1 MICEVCEHPLNELVL
16 DLGSHPLCD
25 DLMSIG
31 SSEHVPE
38 YQQLISLCRRCL
50 TAHQLVPVE
59 KEKLFKPSYHYRA
72 ALTSDVLSGMQS
84 LVDSLHSE
92 MYGFDTPAVVLDI
105 GCNDG
110 SLLGMFKN
118 TYECLALGVDPT
130 GAILEAGEK
139 IDFGFNEYFS
149 EQTVRSIK
157 GIAPV
162 VDIITFTNVF
172 AHIENLPELLKN
184 LGSLMSDSTL
194 LIIENHYLGSIL
206 ERNQFDTFYHEHP
219 RTYSL
224 RSFQHIAKTLGLTI
238 THVEFPSRY
247 GGNIRVIMKKYGLA
261 MDLSSY
267 SQQED
272 DFILAFDGLQKVF
285 DDWKFVSKE
294 KLRLLSTRGSL
305 YGKSLPGRAVMLLNA
320 LNLNEEMMPVVF
332 EQPNSP
338 KVGNYIPG
346 TKIEVH
352 ADDEISAIEPEVLVV
367 WAWHIVDE
375 IVNYLDSL
383 GYRGEIWVPLPEFRM
398 YRPAL

>member
-1 MICEVCEHPLNELVL
+1 
-16 DLGSHPLCD
+16 
-25 DLMSIG
+25 
-31 SSEHVPE
+31 
-38 YQQLISLCRRCL
+38 
-50 TAHQLVPVE
+50 
-59 KEKLFKPSYHYRA
+59 
-72 ALTSDVLSGMQS
+72 
-84 LVDSLHSE
+84 
-92 MYGFDTPAVVLDI
+92 
-105 GCNDG
+105 
-110 SLLGMFKN
+110 
-118 TYECLALGVDPT
+118 
-130 GAILEAGEK
+130 
-139 IDFGFNEYFS
+139 
-149 EQTVRSIK
+149 
-157 GIAPV
+157 
-162 VDIITFTNVF
+162 
-172 AHIENLPELLKN
+172 
-184 LGSLMSDSTL
+184 MSDSTL